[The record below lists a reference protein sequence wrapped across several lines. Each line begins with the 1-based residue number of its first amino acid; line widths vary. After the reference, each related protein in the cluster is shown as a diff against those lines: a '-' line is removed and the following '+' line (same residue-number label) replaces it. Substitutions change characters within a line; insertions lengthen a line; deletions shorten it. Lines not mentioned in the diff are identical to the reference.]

1 MYYQRLSDEEIL
13 SGFREGDAEIIREY
27 FYGYCQVGYNIFDQR
42 YQLREKENLDFM
54 SLAHQY
60 ALYLMEHD
68 WKPLEDH
75 SPNVSLKT
83 WLINGFR
90 YVVLDALKWYR
101 KEYGSIT
108 FEDYLM
114 SFDVTSDLRLQFNK
128 MVEDVCDHAPLDRQE
143 RLIIDM
149 LLLQGFKSKEIAAQM
164 GMTPSAI
171 SQKYKKLKEQII
183 VPYFRKNFD
192 MDLDMP
198 EVMDEMAILRR
209 EATMGEARMSMPA
222 PSMPGSMADM
232 AESMVCEDM
241 DFIREEV
248 MELKEQR
255 EQNNACIDSAE
266 SRLKKA
272 EGQQKRTTPE
282 FITELQPNEI
292 FVFGS
297 NLKGM
302 HGGGAA
308 YIAYRKFGAI
318 MGQGVGLQ
326 GQSYAIPTMQ
336 GGVETIRPYVDEFI
350 AFAKEH
356 PTLTFLVTRIG
367 CGIAGFTDDE
377 ISPLF
382 EKAHDVENIVLPP
395 GW

>member
-13 SGFREGDAEIIREY
+13 SGFRKGDANIIREY

-60 ALYLMEHD
+60 AIYLMEHD

-90 YVVLDALKWYR
+90 YVVLDALKWYK

-128 MVEDVCDHAPLDRQE
+128 MVEDVCDHAPLDRKE

-149 LLLQGFKSKEIAAQM
+149 LLLQGFKSKDIAMQM

-171 SQKYKKLKEQII
+171 SQKYKKLKEEII
-183 VPYFRKNFD
+183 IPYFKKNFD

-198 EVMDEMAILRR
+198 EVMDEMAILRK
-209 EATMGEARMSMPA
+209 ETTMGEAKMSMSSPT
-222 PSMPGSMADM
+222 MPGSL
-232 AESMVCEDM
+232 AESMAYEDM
-241 DFIREEV
+241 DFIREEI
-248 MELKEQR
+248 ME
-255 EQNNACIDSAE
+255 
-266 SRLKKA
+266 
-272 EGQQKRTTPE
+272 KRTTPE
-282 FITELQPNEI
+282 FITSLEPNEI

-297 NLKGM
+297 NLRGM

-367 CGIAGFTDDE
+367 CGIAEFTDNE
-377 ISPLF
+377 IAPQF
-382 EKAHDVENIVLPP
+382 EKAHEVENIVLPP
-395 GW
+395 NW

>member
-13 SGFREGDAEIIREY
+13 SGFREGDADIIREY

-114 SFDVTSDLRLQFNK
+114 SFDVTSDLRLQFNR

-149 LLLQGFKSKEIAAQM
+149 LLLHGFKSKEIAAQM

-209 EATMGEARMSMPA
+209 EATMGDARMSMPA
-222 PSMPGSMADM
+222 PSMPGRGYGLYQRRSYGEKNYTRVYYRAA
-232 AESMVCEDM
+232 AERNLRVWQQSQRYARRWCGVYRLSQVWSHYGPGRGSAGTELCYPDDAGRCRDHPSVCG
-241 DFIREEV
+241 RV
-248 MELKEQR
+248 HRVRQKEQ
-255 EQNNACIDSAE
+255 E
-266 SRLKKA
+266 SDVPCYPHRLWHCW
-272 EGQQKRTTPE
+272 
-282 FITELQPNEI
+282 I
-292 FVFGS
+292 
-297 NLKGM
+297 
-302 HGGGAA
+302 HG
-308 YIAYRKFGAI
+308 
-318 MGQGVGLQ
+318 
-326 GQSYAIPTMQ
+326 
-336 GGVETIRPYVDEFI
+336 
-350 AFAKEH
+350 
-356 PTLTFLVTRIG
+356 
-367 CGIAGFTDDE
+367 
-377 ISPLF
+377 
-382 EKAHDVENIVLPP
+382 
-395 GW
+395 

>member
-1 MYYQRLSDEEIL
+1 MYYRQLSDKDIL
-13 SGFREGDAEIIREY
+13 KGFRKGNAAIIRDY
-27 FYGYCQVGYNIFDQR
+27 FYGYCEIAYNIYDQK
-42 YQLREKENLDFM
+42 YQLRGKQNLDFM

-60 ALYLMEHD
+60 AIYQMEHD
-68 WKPLEDH
+68 WRPLEDR

-114 SFDVTSDLRLQFNK
+114 SFDVTSDLRLHFNK
-128 MVEDVCDHAPLDRQE
+128 MIEDICDHAPLDRKE
-143 RLIIDM
+143 RMIINM
-149 LLLQGFKSKEIAAQM
+149 LLLQGFKAKDAAKEI

-171 SQKYKKLKEQII
+171 SQRFKKLKEQII
-183 VPYFRKNFD
+183 APYFKKNFD
-192 MDLDMP
+192 MEWDMP
-198 EVMDEMAILRR
+198 EIMEDPMVASPAMCES
-209 EATMGEARMSMPA
+209 SMPSPCGA
-222 PSMPGSMADM
+222 PYIPIL
-232 AESMVCEDM
+232 EKK
-241 DFIREEV
+241 R
-248 MELKEQR
+248 MEK
-255 EQNNACIDSAE
+255 
-266 SRLKKA
+266 
-272 EGQQKRTTPE
+272 KRTTPE
-282 FITELQPNEI
+282 FITELQPGEI

-297 NLKGM
+297 NLRGM

-308 YIAYRKFGAI
+308 YIAYRKFGAV

-326 GQSYAIPTMQ
+326 GRSYAIPTMQ

-356 PTLTFLVTRIG
+356 PELTFLVTRIG
-367 CGIAGFTDDE
+367 CGIAGFDDAD

-382 EKAHDVENIVLPP
+382 EQAHSVDNIVLPE

>member
-1 MYYQRLSDEEIL
+1 MYYQRLSDAEIL
-13 SGFREGDAEIIREY
+13 RGFRNGNADIIREY
-27 FYGYCQVGYNIFDQR
+27 FYGYCGAGYHVFDQK
-42 YQLREKENLDFM
+42 YQLSGKQNLDFM

-75 SPNVSLKT
+75 SPEVSLKT
-83 WLINGFR
+83 WLINGFH

-114 SFDVTSDLRLQFNK
+114 SFDVTSDNLRLQFNR
-128 MVEDVCDHAPLDRQE
+128 MVEDICDHAPLSRQDRM
-143 RLIIDM
+143 IITMM
-149 LLLQGFKSKEIAAQM
+149 LLHGFKGKEVAAKS
-164 GMTPSAI
+164 GITPSAV
-171 SQKYKKLKEQII
+171 SQRYKKLKEEVI

-198 EVMDEMAILRR
+198 EVMDERALSYVDDNISAFEPYVY
-209 EATMGEARMSMPA
+209 EASTG
-222 PSMPGSMADM
+222 
-232 AESMVCEDM
+232 
-241 DFIREEV
+241 FIRVEKAIIDY
-248 MELKEQR
+248 MET
-255 EQNNACIDSAE
+255 
-266 SRLKKA
+266 
-272 EGQQKRTTPE
+272 KRTTPE
-282 FITELQPNEI
+282 FITQLQPNEI

-326 GQSYAIPTMQ
+326 GHSYAIPTMQ

-350 AFAKEH
+350 AFAKENKH
-356 PTLTFLVTRIG
+356 LTFLVTRIG

>member
-13 SGFREGDAEIIREY
+13 RGFRKGNEAIIREY
-27 FYGYCQVGYNIFDQR
+27 FYGYCRVGYQIFDKR
-42 YQLREKENLDFM
+42 YQLSGKENLDFM

-75 SPNVSLKT
+75 SPEVSLRT

-90 YVVLDALKWYR
+90 YVVLDALKWYH
-101 KEYGSIT
+101 KEYGSVT
-108 FEDYLM
+108 YEDYLM
-114 SFDVTSDLRLQFNK
+114 SFDVTSDLRLQFNR
-128 MVEDVCDHAPLDRQE
+128 MVEDVCDHAPLSRDE

-149 LLLQGFKSKEIAAQM
+149 LLLRGFKGKEIAAQL

-171 SQKYKKLKEQII
+171 SQKFNKLKERII
-183 VPYFRKNFD
+183 VPYFKKNFD

-198 EVMDEMAILRR
+198 EVIDERILRR
-209 EATMGEARMSMPA
+209 EASMGAARTCNAIVPA
-222 PSMPGSMADM
+222 PMAH
-232 AESMVCEDM
+232 EDM
-241 DFIREEV
+241 DFSICEDMV
-248 MELKEQR
+248 M
-255 EQNNACIDSAE
+255 
-266 SRLKKA
+266 
-272 EGQQKRTTPE
+272 GKRTTPE

-326 GQSYAIPTMQ
+326 GQSYGIPTMQ
-336 GGVETIRPYVDEFI
+336 GGVETIKPYVDEFI

-356 PTLTFLVTRIG
+356 KNLTFLVTRIG

-382 EKAHDVENIVLPP
+382 EEAHDIENIILPP
-395 GW
+395 NW

>member
-1 MYYQRLSDEEIL
+1 MYYQRMSDEEIL
-13 SGFREGDAEIIREY
+13 SGFREGDADIIREY

-114 SFDVTSDLRLQFNK
+114 SFDVTSDLRLQFNR

-198 EVMDEMAILRR
+198 EVMDEMAILHR
-209 EATMGEARMSMPA
+209 EATMGEARMSIA
-222 PSMPGSMADM
+222 PMLGSMADM
-232 AESMVCEDM
+232 AAPMACEDM
-241 DFIREEV
+241 DFIREEI
-248 MELKEQR
+248 ME
-255 EQNNACIDSAE
+255 
-266 SRLKKA
+266 
-272 EGQQKRTTPE
+272 QKRTTPE

-350 AFAKEH
+350 TFAKEH

-382 EKAHDVENIVLPP
+382 VEAHGVENIILPP
-395 GW
+395 GWGN

>member
-1 MYYQRLSDEEIL
+1 
-13 SGFREGDAEIIREY
+13 
-27 FYGYCQVGYNIFDQR
+27 
-42 YQLREKENLDFM
+42 
-54 SLAHQY
+54 
-60 ALYLMEHD
+60 
-68 WKPLEDH
+68 
-75 SPNVSLKT
+75 
-83 WLINGFR
+83 
-90 YVVLDALKWYR
+90 
-101 KEYGSIT
+101 
-108 FEDYLM
+108 
-114 SFDVTSDLRLQFNK
+114 
-128 MVEDVCDHAPLDRQE
+128 
-143 RLIIDM
+143 
-149 LLLQGFKSKEIAAQM
+149 
-164 GMTPSAI
+164 
-171 SQKYKKLKEQII
+171 
-183 VPYFRKNFD
+183 
-192 MDLDMP
+192 
-198 EVMDEMAILRR
+198 
-209 EATMGEARMSMPA
+209 MPA
-222 PSMPGSMADM
+222 PPMSGSMADM

-308 YIAYRKFGAI
+308 YIAYHKFGAI

-350 AFAKEH
+350 AFAKENKNM
-356 PTLTFLVTRIG
+356 TFLVTRIG

-382 EKAHDVENIVLPP
+382 EKARDVENIVLPP

>member
-1 MYYQRLSDEEIL
+1 MTYRRLSDDEIIK
-13 SGFREGDAEIIREY
+13 GFRRGDADIIRTY
-27 FYGYCQVGYNIFDQR
+27 FYGYCEIGYYIFDQR
-42 YQLREKENLDFM
+42 YQLHEKENLDFL

-60 ALYLMEHD
+60 AIFLMEHD

-75 SPNVSLKT
+75 SPNVSLKS

-90 YVVLDALKWYR
+90 FVVLDALKWYR

-108 FEDYLM
+108 FEDYLQ
-114 SFDVTSDLRLQFNK
+114 SFDVSSDLRLQFNH
-128 MVEDVCDHAPLDRQE
+128 MVQDVCDHIPMSRQE

-149 LLLQGFKSKEIAAQM
+149 ILLKGFKSKDVAAEM
-164 GMTPSAI
+164 GMTPAAI
-171 SQKYKKLKEQII
+171 SQKYKKIKEDII
-183 VPYFRKNFD
+183 VPYFRQNFD

-198 EVMDEMAILRR
+198 EIMPDLVMGGQAMMEEAAPCAMPPMDIMERR
-209 EATMGEARMSMPA
+209 ATKK
-222 PSMPGSMADM
+222 
-232 AESMVCEDM
+232 
-241 DFIREEV
+241 
-248 MELKEQR
+248 MEQ
-255 EQNNACIDSAE
+255 I
-266 SRLKKA
+266 
-272 EGQQKRTTPE
+272 RTTPDR
-282 FITELQPNEI
+282 ITSLQPNEI

-297 NLKGM
+297 NLRGM

-308 YIAYRKFGAI
+308 YVAYRNFGAI

-350 AFAKEH
+350 EFAKQH
-356 PTLTFLVTRIG
+356 QNLTFLVTRIG
-367 CGIAGFTDDE
+367 CGIAGFTDED

-382 EKAHDVENIVLPP
+382 EKAHEVGNIILPA

>member
-1 MYYQRLSDEEIL
+1 MTYRRLSDDEIIK
-13 SGFREGDAEIIREY
+13 GFRRGDADIIRTY
-27 FYGYCQVGYNIFDQR
+27 FYGYCEIGYYIFDQR
-42 YQLREKENLDFM
+42 YQLHEKENLDFL

-60 ALYLMEHD
+60 AIFLMEHD

-75 SPNVSLKT
+75 SPNVSLKS

-90 YVVLDALKWYR
+90 FVVLDALKWYR

-108 FEDYLM
+108 FEDYLQ
-114 SFDVTSDLRLQFNK
+114 SFDVSSDLRLQFNH
-128 MVEDVCDHAPLDRQE
+128 MVQDVCDHIPMSRQE

-149 LLLQGFKSKEIAAQM
+149 ILLQGFKSKDVAAEM
-164 GMTPSAI
+164 GMTPAAI
-171 SQKYKKLKEQII
+171 SQKYKKIKEDII
-183 VPYFRKNFD
+183 VPYFRQNFD

-198 EVMDEMAILRR
+198 EIMPDLVMGGQAMMEEAAPCGMPPMDIMERR
-209 EATMGEARMSMPA
+209 TTKK
-222 PSMPGSMADM
+222 
-232 AESMVCEDM
+232 
-241 DFIREEV
+241 
-248 MELKEQR
+248 MEQ
-255 EQNNACIDSAE
+255 I
-266 SRLKKA
+266 
-272 EGQQKRTTPE
+272 RTTPDR
-282 FITELQPNEI
+282 ITSLQPNEI

-297 NLKGM
+297 NLRGM

-308 YIAYRKFGAI
+308 YVAYRNFGAV

-350 AFAKEH
+350 EFAKQH
-356 PTLTFLVTRIG
+356 QDLTFLVTRIG
-367 CGIAGFTDDE
+367 CGIAGFTDEE

-382 EKAHDVENIVLPP
+382 VKAHEVGNIILPA

>member
-13 SGFREGDAEIIREY
+13 NGFREGDAGIIREY
-27 FYGYCQVGYNIFDQR
+27 FYGYCQVGYNIFAQR
-42 YQLREKENLDFM
+42 YQLRDKENLDFM

-171 SQKYKKLKEQII
+171 Y
-183 VPYFRKNFD
+183 
-192 MDLDMP
+192 
-198 EVMDEMAILRR
+198 
-209 EATMGEARMSMPA
+209 G
-222 PSMPGSMADM
+222 
-232 AESMVCEDM
+232 
-241 DFIREEV
+241 
-248 MELKEQR
+248 
-255 EQNNACIDSAE
+255 
-266 SRLKKA
+266 
-272 EGQQKRTTPE
+272 
-282 FITELQPNEI
+282 
-292 FVFGS
+292 
-297 NLKGM
+297 
-302 HGGGAA
+302 
-308 YIAYRKFGAI
+308 
-318 MGQGVGLQ
+318 
-326 GQSYAIPTMQ
+326 
-336 GGVETIRPYVDEFI
+336 
-350 AFAKEH
+350 
-356 PTLTFLVTRIG
+356 
-367 CGIAGFTDDE
+367 
-377 ISPLF
+377 
-382 EKAHDVENIVLPP
+382 
-395 GW
+395 

>member
-1 MYYQRLSDEEIL
+1 MYHRQLSEQAII
-13 SGFREGDAEIIREY
+13 SGFRKGDAEIIREY
-27 FYGYCQVGYNIFDQR
+27 FYGYCQAGYNIFDQR

-60 ALYLMEHD
+60 AIYLMEHN

-75 SPNVSLKT
+75 SPSVSLKT

-90 YVVLDALKWYR
+90 YVVLDALKWYK

-108 FEDYLM
+108 FEDYLR
-114 SFDVTSDLRLQFNK
+114 SFDVTSDLRLQFTR
-128 MVEDVCDHAPLDRQE
+128 MVEDVCDHAPLNREE
-143 RLIIDM
+143 RLLIDM
-149 LLLQGFKSKEIAAQM
+149 LLLRGFKGKEIAAEM

-171 SQKYKKLKEQII
+171 SQKYKKLKEEII
-183 VPYFRKNFD
+183 VPYFKKNFD

-198 EVMDEMAILRR
+198 EVMDERAILSR
-209 EATMGEARMSMPA
+209 EATMGEASMPSPTLA
-222 PSMPGSMADM
+222 EPMAY
-232 AESMVCEDM
+232 EDM
-241 DFIREEV
+241 DLIREEI
-248 MELKEQR
+248 ME
-255 EQNNACIDSAE
+255 
-266 SRLKKA
+266 
-272 EGQQKRTTPE
+272 QKRTTPE

-350 AFAKEH
+350 KFAKENQK
-356 PTLTFLVTRIG
+356 LTFLVTRIG
-367 CGIAGFTDDE
+367 CGIAGFTDEE
-377 ISPLF
+377 IAPLF
-382 EKAHDVENIVLPP
+382 ENAHDVENIVLPP

>member
-1 MYYQRLSDEEIL
+1 M
-13 SGFREGDAEIIREY
+13 A
-27 FYGYCQVGYNIFDQR
+27 VAA
-42 YQLREKENLDFM
+42 KLD
-54 SLAHQY
+54 
-60 ALYLMEHD
+60 D
-68 WKPLEDH
+68 
-75 SPNVSLKT
+75 
-83 WLINGFR
+83 
-90 YVVLDALKWYR
+90 
-101 KEYGSIT
+101 
-108 FEDYLM
+108 EDYLM
-114 SFDVTSDLRLQFNK
+114 SFDVTSDLRLQFNR

-149 LLLQGFKSKEIAAQM
+149 LLLQGFKSKEIAAQL

-171 SQKYKKLKEQII
+171 SQKYKKLKEEII
-183 VPYFRKNFD
+183 IPYLKKNFD

-198 EVMDEMAILRR
+198 EVMDERAILSR
-209 EATMGEARMSMPA
+209 EATMGEASMPA
-222 PSMPGSMADM
+222 PTMPGSLADM
-232 AESMVCEDM
+232 YAQRSCEDM
-241 DFIREEV
+241 DFIKEEV
-248 MELKEQR
+248 MEMNEQR
-255 EQNNACIDSAE
+255 EQNNARIDSAE
-266 SRLKKA
+266 SRMKKA
-272 EGQQKRTTPE
+272 YGQQKRTTPE
-282 FITELQPNEI
+282 FITSLEPNEI

-326 GQSYAIPTMQ
+326 GQSYGIPTMQ

-350 AFAKEH
+350 EFAKEH

-382 EKAHDVENIVLPP
+382 KEAHEVDNIVLPP
-395 GW
+395 NW

>member
-1 MYYQRLSDEEIL
+1 MYYRQLSDKDIL
-13 SGFREGDAEIIREY
+13 KGFRKGNAAIIRDY
-27 FYGYCQVGYNIFDQR
+27 FYGYCETAYNIYDQK
-42 YQLREKENLDFM
+42 YQLRGKQNLDFM

-60 ALYLMEHD
+60 AIYQMEHD
-68 WKPLEDH
+68 WRPLEDR

-114 SFDVTSDLRLQFNK
+114 SFDVTSDLRLHFNK
-128 MVEDVCDHAPLDRQE
+128 MIEDICDHAPLDRKE
-143 RLIIDM
+143 RMIINM
-149 LLLQGFKSKEIAAQM
+149 LLLQGFKAKDAAKEI

-171 SQKYKKLKEQII
+171 SQRFKKLKEQII
-183 VPYFRKNFD
+183 APYFKKNFD
-192 MDLDMP
+192 MEWDMP
-198 EVMDEMAILRR
+198 EIMEDPMVASPAMCESAMPSPCGASYIPIL
-209 EATMGEARMSMPA
+209 EKKRM
-222 PSMPGSMADM
+222 
-232 AESMVCEDM
+232 E
-241 DFIREEV
+241 
-248 MELKEQR
+248 K
-255 EQNNACIDSAE
+255 
-266 SRLKKA
+266 
-272 EGQQKRTTPE
+272 KRTTPE
-282 FITELQPNEI
+282 FITELQPGEI

-297 NLKGM
+297 NLRGM

-308 YIAYRKFGAI
+308 YIAYRKFGAV

-356 PTLTFLVTRIG
+356 PELTFLVTRIG
-367 CGIAGFTDDE
+367 CGIAGFDDAD

-382 EKAHDVENIVLPP
+382 EQAHSVDNIVLPE